1 MVHFLI
7 YRPIAVLISTLAL
20 VGLGLVTF
28 QKIPV
33 SLLPDIDIP
42 EITVQVSYPSAAA
55 RELQQ
60 AVVWPL
66 KNQLQQVTHL
76 ADIEAV
82 TQDGF
87 GILKLHFD
95 YGTNINLAYLETN
108 EKIDALASSFPRDM
122 ERPKVI
128 KAGAGDIAVFNLN
141 ISPAPA
147 PKPPKGALNT
157 MKEAPFGGLDGTPRG
172 ATSGAGGAFLSISDF
187 CENVLKRRIEQ
198 LPEVALVDMT
208 GLAKPEMVVLPDRN
222 KMLSLGL
229 TEQQLAQTLQTNNVD
244 LGNVTV
250 KDGQYQYNIKFGT
263 VLRTQQDIENIYF
276 KTSPQNGRLLQLN
289 DIATVELREQK
300 QKGIYTFNGQRAVC
314 LAIIKQSDTQLL
326 TLRQELQKL
335 TVAFEK
341 DYPDLR
347 FSISQDQT
355 ELLDLSINNL
365 TSNILTGAL
374 LTFVMIFFFLN
385 NRKIPFLIGAVI
397 PVSLVVTFLCFF
409 LLGISINI
417 VSLAGLVLGIGEIID
432 SAIIIVENI
441 EDKRAEGLPLDRA
454 CIEGTEEVIG
464 PLFTSVLT
472 NSAVFLPLVFLSG
485 IAGALFF
492 DQALSVTL
500 ALGVSLLTS
509 YTLVPVLYRLIFEK
523 EEKNQGYIAKSETW
537 VARRA
542 EAAYNG
548 FFSWSFKY
556 KTATVLIFGALVLV
570 GGWAFWQIEKRGM
583 PAISRTELQAHID
596 WNTPINIAE
605 NNRRVALLTQGLRT
619 PTQYVSGF
627 VGQQQFLLNRDLQ
640 QNFNETRLSLKVAN
654 DSDYQQLTNE
664 LTAKTKR
671 LFPEAVL
678 SFSPAKNIFEQ
689 LFSTS
694 EAPLQIRL
702 SSNRNNVVPNFESIE
717 EANKLLSK
725 IGLSQTLPPQQQ
737 QLGIRIAADKLLLY
751 DVPFERVQ
759 SVLKTIFN
767 ENNLG
772 SLKAEQKYVPIVL
785 GGQEGQTEILLNETT
800 VLNRQNQNVSLRQL
814 IDIQPQNDYKI
825 LYAGREGYFVPFDL
839 DVKNVPQTQNQVRQI
854 LENIPNLSV
863 SFAGSFFKN
872 QAIINQLGVVF
883 LVALALLF
891 FILAAQFESLTQPL
905 IVMLTILL
913 GLSGAVILLF
923 LANDSLNIM
932 SVIGMVVLIGIL
944 DNDSILKIDTMNRS
958 DIQLSLTETIRLAG
972 KKRLKSQLMTFL
984 TTVLGVLP
992 VVFSGGLGAELQR
1005 PLALAIM
1012 GGMTLGLLTS
1022 TMLLPLVYWWL
1033 GRKQHERVSKI

>member
-1 MVHFLI
+1 
-7 YRPIAVLISTLAL
+7 

-42 EITVQVSYPSAAA
+42 EITVQVNYPNAAA

-76 ADIEAV
+76 ADIEAI

-108 EKIDALASSFPRDM
+108 EKIDALASSLPRDM

-141 ISPAPA
+141 VSPKVGISQ
-147 PKPPKGALNT
+147 
-157 MKEAPFGGLDGTPRG
+157 
-172 ATSGAGGAFLSISDF
+172 SFLELSDF

-229 TEQQLAQTLQTNNVD
+229 TEQQLAQTLQANNVD
-244 LGNVTV
+244 LGNVAV

-263 VLRTQQDIENIYF
+263 VLRTQQDVENIYF
-276 KTSPQNGRLLQLN
+276 KTSTQNGRLLQLK
-289 DIATVELREQK
+289 DIARVELREQK
-300 QKGIYTFNGQRAVC
+300 QKGLYTFNGQRAVC

-326 TLRQELQKL
+326 TLRQELKKL
-335 TVAFEK
+335 TAAFEK

-397 PVSLVVTFLCFF
+397 PVSLIITFLCFF
-409 LLGISINI
+409 LLGISVNI

-441 EDKRAEGLPLDRA
+441 EDKRAEGLPLDQA

-472 NSAVFLPLVFLSG
+472 NSAVFLPLIFLSG

-500 ALGVSLLTS
+500 ALAVSLLTS
-509 YTLVPVLYRLIFEK
+509 YTLVPVLYRLIFLK
-523 EEKNQGYIAKSETW
+523 EEQQQGYVVRPDTW
-537 VARRA
+537 VARHA
-542 EAAYNG
+542 EAAYDRL
-548 FFSWSFKY
+548 FSWAFRY
-556 KTATVLIFGALVLV
+556 KKVTVFIFLAMVLV

-583 PAISRTELQAHID
+583 PAISRTELLAHID
-596 WNTPINIAE
+596 WNSPINITE
-605 NNRRVALLTQGLRT
+605 NNRRITTLTKQLRT
-619 PTQYVSGF
+619 HTQYVSSF

-640 QNFNETRLSLKVAN
+640 QNFNEITLSIKVVK
-654 DSDYQQLTNE
+654 DSDYQQLSTE
-664 LTAKTKR
+664 ISQRIKQLY
-671 LFPEAVL
+671 PSAVL

-694 EAPLQIRL
+694 DAPLQVRL
-702 SSNRNNVVPNFESIE
+702 SSNRNNVVPDIASIE
-717 EANKLLSK
+717 QANNELSK
-725 IGLSQTLPPQQQ
+725 IGLRQTLPPQQQ
-737 QLGIRIAADKLLLY
+737 QLGIKIATDKLLLY

-759 SVLKTIFN
+759 AALKTVFN

-785 GGQEGQTEILLNETT
+785 SGQEGQTETLLAEAT
-800 VLNRQNQNVSLRQL
+800 VLNRQNQTISLRQL
-814 IDIQPQNDYKI
+814 IDMQPQSDYKI
-825 LYAGREGYFVPFDL
+825 LHAGREGYFVPFDF
-839 DVKNVPQTQNQVRQI
+839 DIKNVTQTQVRI
-854 LENIPNLSV
+854 REALKNVSNLSV

-872 QAIINQLGVVF
+872 QAIINELGLVF

-913 GLSGAVILLF
+913 GLSGAVVLL
-923 LANDSLNIM
+923 LLTGDSLNIM

-958 DIQLSLTETIRLAG
+958 GTALSLTETIRVAG

-992 VVFSGGLGAELQR
+992 VVFSGGLGAELQQ
-1005 PLALAIM
+1005 PLALSIM
-1012 GGMTLGLLTS
+1012 GGMTLGLITS

-1033 GRKQHERVSKI
+1033 GRMKK

>member
-1 MVHFLI
+1 MQQFLI

-42 EITVQVSYPSAAA
+42 EITVQVSYPNAAA

-76 ADIEAV
+76 ADIEAIS
-82 TQDGF
+82 QDGF

-108 EKIDALASSFPRDM
+108 EKIDALVSSLPRDM

-141 ISPAPA
+141 VAPPAPDGGAIVA
-147 PKPPKGALNT
+147 PPL
-157 MKEAPFGGLDGTPRG
+157 
-172 ATSGAGGAFLSISDF
+172 GAGGAIALSEF

-198 LPEVALVDMT
+198 LPEVALVDIS
-208 GLAKPEMVVLPDRN
+208 GLAKPEMVILPDRN

-229 TEQQLAQTLQTNNVD
+229 TEQQLAQTLQANNVD
-244 LGNVTV
+244 LGNVAV

-276 KTSPQNGRLLQLN
+276 KTSPQNGRLLQLK
-289 DIATVELREQK
+289 DMAKVELREQK
-300 QKGIYTFNGQRAVC
+300 QKGLYTFNGQRAVC

-335 TVAFEK
+335 TADFEK

-374 LTFVMIFFFLN
+374 LTFIMIFFFLN

-397 PVSLVVTFLCFF
+397 PVSLVITFLGFF
-409 LLGISINI
+409 LFGISINI

-441 EDKRAEGLPLDRA
+441 EDKRAEGLPLDQA
-454 CIEGTEEVIG
+454 CIEGAEEVIG

-472 NSAVFLPLVFLSG
+472 NSAVFLPLIFLSG

-500 ALGVSLLTS
+500 ALAVSLLTS
-509 YTLVPVLYRLIFEK
+509 YTLVPVLYRLLFLQ
-523 EEKNQGYIAKSETW
+523 EEKKRGYIAKPETW

-542 EAAYNG
+542 EVAYNG
-548 FFSWSFKY
+548 LFGWSFKH
-556 KTATVLIFGALVLV
+556 KTATVFIFGALVLA

-596 WNTPINIAE
+596 WNVPINVTE
-605 NNRRVALLTQGLRT
+605 NNRRVAQLTQGLRT
-619 PTQYVSGF
+619 PRQYVSGF

-640 QNFNETRLSLKVAN
+640 QNFNEVRLSFKVAN
-654 DSDYQQLTNE
+654 ETDYQRLTKE
-664 LTAKTKR
+664 ISEKIR
-671 LFPEAVL
+671 QLFPTAVL

-689 LFSTS
+689 LFATS
-694 EAPLQIRL
+694 DAPLQVRL
-702 SSNRNNVVPNFESIE
+702 SSNRSNVVPALASIE
-717 EANKLLSK
+717 QANDALAK
-725 IGLSQTLPPQQQ
+725 IGLSQTLPAQQQ
-737 QLGIRIAADKLLLY
+737 QLGIRIEADKLLLY

-759 SVLKTIFN
+759 AALKTVFN

-785 GGQEGQTEILLNETT
+785 GGQEGQTETLLNETT
-800 VLNRQNQNVSLRQL
+800 VLNRQNQTVSLRQL
-814 IDIQPQNDYKI
+814 IGVQPQSDYKI
-825 LYAGREGYFVPFDL
+825 LYAGREGYFVPFDF
-839 DVKNVPQTQNQVRQI
+839 DVQDVVQTQARVREALKNVPD
-854 LENIPNLSV
+854 LSL
-863 SFAGSFFKN
+863 SFTGSFFKN
-872 QAIINQLGVVF
+872 QAIINELGIVF

-913 GLSGAVILLF
+913 GLSGAVGLLL
-923 LANDSLNIM
+923 LAGDSLNIM

-944 DNDSILKIDTMNRS
+944 DNDSILKIDTMNRAGAA
-958 DIQLSLTETIRLAG
+958 LSLTETIRLAG

-1012 GGMTLGLLTS
+1012 GGMTLGLITS

-1033 GRKQHERVSKI
+1033 GRK

>member
-20 VGLGLVTF
+20 VGLSLVTF

-76 ADIEAV
+76 ADIEAI

-108 EKIDALASSFPRDM
+108 EKIDALVSSLPRDM

-141 ISPAPA
+141 VAPNGV
-147 PKPPKGALNT
+147 PSQPPEGESKFNNSSS
-157 MKEAPFGGLDGTPRG
+157 GGW
-172 ATSGAGGAFLSISDF
+172 GAGLLTLSDF

-208 GLAKPEMVVLPDRN
+208 GLAKPEMVILPDRN

-229 TEQQLAQTLQTNNVD
+229 TEQQLAQTLQANNVD

-276 KTSPQNGRLLQLN
+276 KTSPQNGRLLQLK
-289 DIATVELREQK
+289 DIATIELREQK
-300 QKGIYTFNGQRAVC
+300 QKGLYTFNGQRAVC

-326 TLRQELQKL
+326 RLRQELQKL
-335 TVAFEK
+335 TTAFEK

-409 LLGISINI
+409 LFGISINI

-441 EDKRAEGLPLDRA
+441 EDKRAEGLPLDQA

-472 NSAVFLPLVFLSG
+472 NSAVFLPLIFLSG

-500 ALGVSLLTS
+500 ALAVSLLTS
-509 YTLVPVLYRLIFEK
+509 YTLVPVLYRLIFRK
-523 EEKNQGYIAKSETW
+523 EEKKQGYIAKPETW
-537 VARRA
+537 VALRA

-548 FFSWSFKY
+548 FFYWSFKY
-556 KTATVLIFGALVLV
+556 KTATIVIFSALVLA
-570 GGWAFWQIEKRGM
+570 GIGAFWQIEKRGM

-596 WNTPINIAE
+596 WNVPINVTE

-640 QNFNETRLSLKVAN
+640 QNFNEVRLSLKVAN
-654 DSDYQQLTNE
+654 DAIYQQLTNE
-664 LTAKTKR
+664 ISEKTKR
-671 LFPEAVL
+671 LFPAAVL

-694 EAPLQIRL
+694 DAPLQVRL
-702 SSNRNNVVPNFESIE
+702 SSNKNNVIPNFESIE
-717 EANKLLSK
+717 QANIALAKL
-725 IGLSQTLPPQQQ
+725 GLSQTLPPQQQ
-737 QLGIRIAADKLLLY
+737 QFSINIAADKLLLY
-751 DVPFERVQ
+751 EVPFERVQ
-759 SVLKTIFN
+759 GALKTVFN

-772 SLKAEQKYVPIVL
+772 NLKAEQKYVPIVL
-785 GGQEGQTEILLNETT
+785 GGREGQTESILNETN

-814 IDIQPQNDYKI
+814 IDIQPQNDYKV
-825 LYAGREGYFVPFDL
+825 LYAGRAGYFIPFDF
-839 DVKNVPQTQNQVRQI
+839 DVKNVVQTQVRVREV
-854 LENIPNLSV
+854 LKNIPDLSV

-872 QAIINQLGVVF
+872 QAIINELGLVF
-883 LVALALLF
+883 VVALALLF

-913 GLSGAVILLF
+913 GLSGAVVLLF
-923 LANDSLNIM
+923 VAHDSLNIM

-958 DIQLSLTETIRLAG
+958 DVQLSLTETIRLAG

-1012 GGMTLGLLTS
+1012 GGMTLGLITS

-1033 GRKQHERVSKI
+1033 GRNTKFSQ

>member
-1 MVHFLI
+1 LNVH
-7 YRPIAVLISTLAL
+7 P
-20 VGLGLVTF
+20 
-28 QKIPV
+28 
-33 SLLPDIDIP
+33 
-42 EITVQVSYPSAAA
+42 YPSQ
-55 RELQQ
+55 RT
-60 AVVWPL
+60 VL
-66 KNQLQQVTHL
+66 KQ
-76 ADIEAV
+76 
-82 TQDGF
+82 
-87 GILKLHFD
+87 
-95 YGTNINLAYLETN
+95 
-108 EKIDALASSFPRDM
+108 EKGSDD
-122 ERPKVI
+122 
-128 KAGAGDIAVFNLN
+128 
-141 ISPAPA
+141 
-147 PKPPKGALNT
+147 
-157 MKEAPFGGLDGTPRG
+157 
-172 ATSGAGGAFLSISDF
+172 FLSLSDF

-229 TEQQLAQTLQTNNVD
+229 TEQQLAQTLQANNVD
-244 LGNVTV
+244 LGNVAV

-263 VLRTQQDIENIYF
+263 VLRTQQDVENIYF
-276 KTSPQNGRLLQLN
+276 KTSTQNGRLLQLK
-289 DIATVELREQK
+289 DIARVELREQK
-300 QKGIYTFNGQRAVC
+300 QKGLYTFNGQRAVC

-326 TLRQELQKL
+326 TLRQELKKL
-335 TVAFEK
+335 TAAFEK

-397 PVSLVVTFLCFF
+397 PVSLVITFLCFF
-409 LLGISINI
+409 LLGISVNI

-441 EDKRAEGLPLDRA
+441 EDKRAEGLPLDQA

-472 NSAVFLPLVFLSG
+472 NSAVFLPLIFLSG

-500 ALGVSLLTS
+500 ALAVSLLTS
-509 YTLVPVLYRLIFEK
+509 YTLVPVLYRLLFLK
-523 EEKNQGYIAKSETW
+523 EEQQQGYVAKPDTW

-542 EAAYNG
+542 EAAYDRL
-548 FFSWSFKY
+548 FSWAFRFK
-556 KTATVLIFGALVLV
+556 KATVFIFLAMVLV

-583 PAISRTELQAHID
+583 PAISRTELLAHID
-596 WNTPINIAE
+596 WNSPINIAE
-605 NNRRVALLTQGLRT
+605 NNRRITTLTKQLRT
-619 PTQYVSGF
+619 HTQYVSSF

-640 QNFNETRLSLKVAN
+640 QNFNETTLSIKIAKE
-654 DSDYQQLTNE
+654 SDYQQLSTE
-664 LTAKTKR
+664 ISQRIKQLY
-671 LFPEAVL
+671 PSAVL

-694 EAPLQIRL
+694 DAPLQVRL
-702 SSNRNNVVPNFESIE
+702 SSNRNNVVPDIASIE
-717 EANKLLSK
+717 QANNELSK
-725 IGLSQTLPPQQQ
+725 IGLRQTLPPQQQ
-737 QLGIRIAADKLLLY
+737 QLGIKIAADKLLLY

-759 SVLKTIFN
+759 VALKTVFN

-785 GGQEGQTEILLNETT
+785 GGQEGQTETLLTEAT
-800 VLNRQNQNVSLRQL
+800 VLNRQNQTISLRQL
-814 IDIQPQNDYKI
+814 IDILPQSDYKI
-825 LYAGREGYFVPFDL
+825 LYAGREGYFVPFDF
-839 DVKNVPQTQNQVRQI
+839 DIKNVAQTQVRVREA
-854 LENIPNLSV
+854 LKNIPDLSV

-872 QAIINQLGVVF
+872 QAIINELGLVF

-913 GLSGAVILLF
+913 GLAGSVVLL
-923 LANDSLNIM
+923 LLTGDSLNIM

-958 DIQLSLTETIRLAG
+958 DVALSLTETIQMAG

-992 VVFSGGLGAELQR
+992 VVFSGGLGAELQQ
-1005 PLALAIM
+1005 PLALSII
-1012 GGMTLGLLTS
+1012 GGMTLGLITS

-1033 GRKQHERVSKI
+1033 GRR